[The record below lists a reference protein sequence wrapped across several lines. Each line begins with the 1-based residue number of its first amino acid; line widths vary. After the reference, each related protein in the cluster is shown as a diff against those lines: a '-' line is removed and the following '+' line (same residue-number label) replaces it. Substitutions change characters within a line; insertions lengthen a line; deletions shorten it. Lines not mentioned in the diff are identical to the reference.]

1 MPILIVSNVSP
12 SVNVILRSLNLSQIL
27 IGAENFTMPEELDPT
42 TARLISELS
51 ASMLPVLTKSLMS
64 AIPSTDFSVAV
75 ERNNRT
81 LQELRSVIEKALR
94 SAADDSRAGRSMII
108 QSIGTVLEEITGLRA
123 MLERLPE
130 IISSAVK
137 EIKDGSKERENEKEK
152 DKTEN
157 EEGIVRSV
165 LMNELEGISERIDTL
180 TEGLKSFFESYA
192 EERENVSVMLRAGI
206 DSEALTG
213 IEGLIRAEG
222 KSHSKELEELSREI
236 SAMTEENNTALV
248 HEVREAVGE
257 EIGVISGEDYGER
270 SGNDGTNAK
279 ILRFTML
286 IAGAGLM
293 MTAVNLILLLMR

>member
-1 MPILIVSNVSP
+1 
-12 SVNVILRSLNLSQIL
+12 
-27 IGAENFTMPEELDPT
+27 MPEELDPT

-137 EIKDGSKERENEKEK
+137 EIKDGSKEREKEKEK

-286 IAGAGLM
+286 IAGAGLV

>member
-1 MPILIVSNVSP
+1 
-12 SVNVILRSLNLSQIL
+12 
-27 IGAENFTMPEELDPT
+27 MPEELDPT

-94 SAADDSRAGRSMII
+94 SVTDDSRAGRSMII
-108 QSIGTVLEEITGLRA
+108 QSIGTVLEEITGLRV

-157 EEGIVRSV
+157 NEDGFVPSV

-286 IAGAGLM
+286 IAGAGLV
-293 MTAVNLILLLMR
+293 MTAVNLILLIMR

>member
-1 MPILIVSNVSP
+1 
-12 SVNVILRSLNLSQIL
+12 
-27 IGAENFTMPEELDPT
+27 MPEELDPT

-94 SAADDSRAGRSMII
+94 SVTDDSRAGRSMII
-108 QSIGTVLEEITGLRA
+108 QSIGTVLEEITGLRV

-152 DKTEN
+152 TEN
-157 EEGIVRSV
+157 EEGIVQSV

-213 IEGLIRAEG
+213 IKGLIRAEG

-286 IAGAGLM
+286 IAGAGLV
-293 MTAVNLILLLMR
+293 MTAVNLILLIMR